1 MFNKVKTVIKSLVK
15 GIKKGWV
22 TSTLPEYIT
31 KFHNKAIVRL
41 FRFLGGLSVI
51 ITLGKVNFSFNVPIY
66 IFYISFFIT
75 ILFFVYMLGINIIR
89 LIHIIKILRSD
100 ELDVRNSP
108 LDRIASLTA
117 RILLCGKGICVGGAV
132 GGSVVGAGLA
142 LDSSLINTGNEPI
155 FSPQFVGLLKK
166 ILPEGVIKS
175 TSSNSSI
182 TSIEI
187 GSILSKLD
195 SNQLDQVG
203 LKDIKNDIVKA
214 KALSLSEKN
223 ELENLIN
230 QEQLNLEKK
239 EAYLKSKI
247 KEEIEKLKK

>member
-1 MFNKVKTVIKSLVK
+1 MLNKVKIVIKSLVK

-22 TSTLPEYIT
+22 TPTLPDYIT
-31 KFHNKAIVRL
+31 KFHNKAIVRV

-66 IFYISFFIT
+66 IFYISFVIT
-75 ILFFVYMLGINIIR
+75 ILFFVYMLSINIIR

-100 ELDVRNSP
+100 ELDIRNSP

-117 RILLCGKGICVGGAV
+117 RILLCGKGLCVGGAV

-142 LDSSLINTGNEPI
+142 LDNSLINTGNKPI

-175 TSSNSSI
+175 KSPNSSI

-187 GSILSKLD
+187 GSIISKLD
-195 SNQLDQVG
+195 SNQLDQIG
-203 LKDIKNDIVKA
+203 LKDVKNDIVKA
-214 KALSLSEKN
+214 KSLSLSEKN
-223 ELENLIN
+223 ELENLIS
-230 QEQLNLEKK
+230 QEQLNLEQK
-239 EAYLKSKI
+239 EAYLKLKI
-247 KEEIEKLKK
+247 KAEIEKFKK